1 MVNGGKTLY
10 VTRVNPFVNRVNRGV
25 HRPEFYG
32 LGTDPADVAGV
43 GRPPAV
49 FRAGVTPVSLV
60 IAAVSAAVSLA
71 GVDWKGSADNCHLI
85 S

>member
-43 GRPPAV
+43 GRPA
-49 FRAGVTPVSLV
+49 RGVQ
-60 IAAVSAAVSLA
+60 SLA

>member
-43 GRPPAV
+43 GRPA
-49 FRAGVTPVSLV
+49 RGVQSRRYT
-60 IAAVSAAVSLA
+60 
-71 GVDWKGSADNCHLI
+71 GFFGDRCGKRRGEFGGR
-85 S
+85 